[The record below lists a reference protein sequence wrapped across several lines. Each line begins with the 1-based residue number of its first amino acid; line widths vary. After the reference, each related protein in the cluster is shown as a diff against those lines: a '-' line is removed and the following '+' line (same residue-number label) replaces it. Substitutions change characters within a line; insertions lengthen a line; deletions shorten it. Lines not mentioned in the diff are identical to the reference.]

1 MQMKRIYFIRHAEAQ
16 SGGKSDF
23 ERALSQVGELC
34 AIKLGEKLCSLGL
47 APDLIITS
55 SAMRALC
62 TAEIIAIALDATKRV
77 VPLRELYDASLWDL
91 AKFVRSLDEKRF
103 FGCGVNVEKYN
114 AVGLSSEKHRDA
126 NAENSAF
133 KSAKIPASIGENNA
147 ISCNNV
153 EISSTDVMQNFNAA
167 SAECIFIVGHNPAIG
182 GICSLLGKKEVD
194 KFPPCSICGLEFD
207 VHKFSDITDHS
218 GKMVMLQCP

>member
-1 MQMKRIYFIRHAEAQ
+1 MKRIYFIRHAEAQ
-16 SGGKSDF
+16 SGKSDF
-23 ERALSQVGELC
+23 ERALSHAGELC
-34 AIKLGEKLCSLGL
+34 ANKLGEKLRSLRL
-47 APDLIITS
+47 TPDLIITS
-55 SAMRALC
+55 SAIRALH
-62 TAEIIAIALDATKRV
+62 TAQIIANALDATKRV
-77 VPLRELYDASLWDL
+77 VPLQELYDVSLWDL
-91 AKFVRSLDEKRF
+91 AKFVRSLDEIRF

-114 AVGLSSEKHRDA
+114 VVGLSSEKHRDA

-133 KSAKIPASIGENNA
+133 KSIKIPASISENNA

-167 SAECIFIVGHNPAIG
+167 SAECVFIVGHNPAIG
-182 GICSLLGKKEVD
+182 GICSLLGEKEVD

>member
-1 MQMKRIYFIRHAEAQ
+1 MKRIYFIRHAEAQ
-16 SGGKSDF
+16 SGNGSDF

-34 AIKLGEKLCSLGL
+34 ANKLGEKLRSLGL

-55 SAMRALC
+55 SAMRALH
-62 TAEIIAIALDATKRV
+62 TAQIIANALGATKRV
-77 VPLRELYDASLWDL
+77 VPLQELYDVSLWDL

-114 AVGLSSEKHRDA
+114 VVGLSSEKHRDA

-133 KSAKIPASIGENNA
+133 KSIKIPASISENNA

-167 SAECIFIVGHNPAIG
+167 SAECVFIVGHNPAIG
-182 GICSLLGKKEVD
+182 GICSLLGEKEVD

-207 VHKFSDITDHS
+207 VHKFSDITDHG
-218 GKMVMLQCP
+218 GKMVILQRP

>member
-1 MQMKRIYFIRHAEAQ
+1 MKRIYFIRHAEAQ
-16 SGGKSDF
+16 SGNGSDF
-23 ERALSQVGELC
+23 ERTLSYAGELC
-34 AIKLGEKLCSLGL
+34 AIKLGEKLRSLGL

-55 SAMRALC
+55 SAIRALH
-62 TAEIIAIALDATKRV
+62 TAQIIANALGTTKKIAS
-77 VPLRELYDASLWDL
+77 LRELYDIGLWDL

-103 FGCGVNVEKYN
+103 SGCSVNVEKYN

-126 NAENSAF
+126 NTENSTF
-133 KSAKIPASIGENNA
+133 KSTKIPASIGKNNA
-147 ISCNNV
+147 ISCNDV

-167 SAECIFIVGHNPAIG
+167 SAECVFIVGHNPAIG
-182 GICSLLGKKEVD
+182 GICSLLGEKEVD

-207 VHKFSDITDHS
+207 VHKFSEITDHS

>member
-114 AVGLSSEKHRDA
+114 TVGLSSEKHRDA

-207 VHKFSDITDHS
+207 IHKFSDITDYS

>member
-1 MQMKRIYFIRHAEAQ
+1 MKRIYFIRHAEAQ
-16 SGGKSDF
+16 SGNGSDF
-23 ERALSQVGELC
+23 ERALSHAGELC
-34 AIKLGEKLCSLGL
+34 ANKLGEKLRSLGL

-55 SAMRALC
+55 SAIRALH
-62 TAEIIAIALDATKRV
+62 TAQLIANALGATKRV
-77 VPLRELYDASLWDL
+77 VPLQELYDVSLWDL
-91 AKFVRSLDEKRF
+91 AKFVCSLDEKRF

-114 AVGLSSEKHRDA
+114 AVGLSSEKHRNA

-133 KSAKIPASIGENNA
+133 KSTKIPASISENNA
-147 ISCNNV
+147 IYSNDV

-167 SAECIFIVGHNPAIG
+167 SAECVFIVGHNPAIG
-182 GICSLLGKKEVD
+182 GICSLLGEKEVD
-194 KFPPCSICGLEFD
+194 KFPPCSICGLEFN

>member
-1 MQMKRIYFIRHAEAQ
+1 MKRIYFIRHAEAQ

-133 KSAKIPASIGENNA
+133 KSIKIPASISENNA

>member
-1 MQMKRIYFIRHAEAQ
+1 MKRIYFIRHAEAQ
-16 SGGKSDF
+16 SSNGSDF
-23 ERALSQVGELC
+23 ERALSHAGELC
-34 AIKLGEKLCSLGL
+34 AIKLGEKLRSLGL

-55 SAMRALC
+55 PAIRALH
-62 TAEIIAIALDATKRV
+62 TAQIIANALDATKRV
-77 VPLRELYDASLWDL
+77 ASLQELYDASLSDL
-91 AKFVRSLDEKRF
+91 AKFVRSLDEIRF
-103 FGCGVNVEKYN
+103 FGCSVNVEKYN

-133 KSAKIPASIGENNA
+133 KSTKIPASISENNA
-147 ISCNNV
+147 IYSNDV

-182 GICSLLGKKEVD
+182 GICSLLGEKEVD

-207 VHKFSDITDHS
+207 VHKFSEITDHS
-218 GKMVMLQCP
+218 GKMVMLQHP

>member
-1 MQMKRIYFIRHAEAQ
+1 MKRIYFIRHAEAQ

-114 AVGLSSEKHRDA
+114 TVGLSSEKHRDA

-207 VHKFSDITDHS
+207 IHKFSDITDYS

>member
-1 MQMKRIYFIRHAEAQ
+1 MKRIYFIRHAEAQ
-16 SGGKSDF
+16 SGNRSDF
-23 ERALSQVGELC
+23 ERALSHAGELC
-34 AIKLGEKLCSLGL
+34 AIKLGEKLRSLGL

-55 SAMRALC
+55 SAMRALH
-62 TAEIIAIALDATKRV
+62 TAQIIANALDATKRV
-77 VPLRELYDASLWDL
+77 ASLRELYDVSLWDL
-91 AKFVRSLDEKRF
+91 ARFVRGLDEKRF
-103 FGCGVNVEKYN
+103 FGCGVNAEKYN
-114 AVGLSSEKHRDA
+114 VFGLSSEKHRDA

-133 KSAKIPASIGENNA
+133 KSTKIPASISENNA

-167 SAECIFIVGHNPAIG
+167 SAECVFIVGHNPAIG
-182 GICSLLGKKEVD
+182 GICSLLGEKEVD

-218 GKMVMLQCP
+218 GKMVMLQRP

>member
-34 AIKLGEKLCSLGL
+34 AIKLGEKLRSLGL
-47 APDLIITS
+47 MPDLIITS
-55 SAMRALC
+55 SAIRALH
-62 TAEIIAIALDATKRV
+62 TVQIIANALDATKRV
-77 VPLRELYDASLWDL
+77 ALLQELYDASLSDL
-91 AKFVRSLDEKRF
+91 AKFVRSLDEIRF
-103 FGCGVNVEKYN
+103 FGCSVNVEKYN

-126 NAENSAF
+126 NTENSAF
-133 KSAKIPASIGENNA
+133 KSAKIPASISENNA
-147 ISCNNV
+147 IYSNDV

-182 GICSLLGKKEVD
+182 GICSLLGEKEVD

-207 VHKFSDITDHS
+207 VHKFSEITDHS
-218 GKMVMLQCP
+218 GKMVMLQHP

>member
-1 MQMKRIYFIRHAEAQ
+1 MKRIYFIRHAEAQ
-16 SGGKSDF
+16 RDNGSDF
-23 ERALSQVGELC
+23 ERALSHAGKLC
-34 AIKLGEKLCSLGL
+34 ANKLGEKLRSLGL

-55 SAMRALC
+55 SAMRALH
-62 TAEIIAIALDATKRV
+62 TAQIIANALGATKRV
-77 VPLRELYDASLWDL
+77 VPLQKLYDVSLWDL

-114 AVGLSSEKHRDA
+114 VVGLSSEKHRDA

-133 KSAKIPASIGENNA
+133 KSTKIPASISENNA
-147 ISCNNV
+147 LSCNDV

-167 SAECIFIVGHNPAIG
+167 SVECVFIVGHNPAIG
-182 GICSLLGKKEVD
+182 GICSLLGEKEVD

-207 VHKFSDITDHS
+207 IHKFLEITDHS

>member
-1 MQMKRIYFIRHAEAQ
+1 MKRIYFIRHAEAQ

-34 AIKLGEKLCSLGL
+34 AIKLGEKLRSLGL

-55 SAMRALC
+55 SAIRALH
-62 TAEIIAIALDATKRV
+62 TAQIIANALGATKRV
-77 VPLRELYDASLWDL
+77 VPLQELYDVSLWDL

-103 FGCGVNVEKYN
+103 CGCGVNVEKYN
-114 AVGLSSEKHRDA
+114 VVGLSSEKHRDA

-133 KSAKIPASIGENNA
+133 KSIKIPASIGENNA
-147 ISCNNV
+147 LSCNDV
-153 EISSTDVMQNFNAA
+153 EISSTDVMRNFNAA
-167 SAECIFIVGHNPAIG
+167 SVECVFIVGHNPAIG

-194 KFPPCSICGLEFD
+194 KFPPCSICGLEFNI
-207 VHKFSDITDHS
+207 HKFSDITDHS
-218 GKMVMLQCP
+218 GKMVMLQRP